1 MTKST
6 ISVSIPITDQDR
18 KYVAMSNFKP
28 EGTLATDKDI
38 QMFIYWL
45 FMDSMTKWRNL
56 EEEGQFNDCD
66 ACDLDN
72 PSCNNCL
79 GA

>member
-1 MTKST
+1 MNDS
-6 ISVSIPITDQDR
+6 IIDVSIPINDQYR
-18 KYVAMSNFKP
+18 KYIAMSDFKP
-28 EGTLATDKDI
+28 EGTLATDKEV

-45 FMDSMTKWRNL
+45 FMDSMAEWHKL
-56 EEEGQFNDCD
+56 EQEGQFNDCD

-72 PSCNNCL
+72 PSCKNCL